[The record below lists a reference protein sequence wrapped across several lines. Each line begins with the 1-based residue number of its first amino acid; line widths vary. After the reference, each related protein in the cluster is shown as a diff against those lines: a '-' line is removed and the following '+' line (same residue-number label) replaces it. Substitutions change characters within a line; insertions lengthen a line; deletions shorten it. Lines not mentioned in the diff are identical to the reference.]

1 MQIIPNAELCDF
13 HTFSI
18 QQTCKSLI
26 IADSVEDIIQ
36 IYQNEAWAMLPK
48 LVIGKGSNLLFTS
61 PFNGIVIVN
70 NLRGKSIHESESHWH
85 LHISAGEDWPTLVGW
100 TTDNG
105 YFGLENLAQIP
116 GCCGSAPIQN
126 IGAYGVELSEVC
138 EYVDILC
145 LETYTTKR
153 LTNDECQFGYRDS
166 IFKRSLFG
174 RAIIIAIGLILKKKW
189 QANLSYGPLQTL
201 DSKQTSAKEVFNKV
215 TEIRAQKLPDPSKL
229 GNAGSFFK
237 NPIIQKA
244 HFLELQKR
252 FPDII
257 GYPHSEGVKI
267 AAGWLIEHSGLKG
280 CHVGGAQVHPQ
291 QALVLINRNCAT
303 SQDIIELAHKV
314 QATVFSNYQI
324 QLEHEVRFIGSSG
337 ETDLQSILEQ
347 KS

>member
-1 MQIIPNAELCDF
+1 MQILPNAELCDF

-26 IADSVEDIIQ
+26 IADSIEDIIQ
-36 IYQNEAWAMLPK
+36 IYQNETWSMLPK

-61 PFNGIVIVN
+61 PFNGVVIVN
-70 NLRGKSIHESESHWH
+70 NLHGKSIHESETHWH
-85 LHISAGEDWPTLVGW
+85 LHISAGEDWPTLVRW

-126 IGAYGVELSEVC
+126 IGAYGVELSDVC
-138 EYVDILC
+138 QYVDILC
-145 LETYTTKR
+145 LDTYTTKR
-153 LTNDECQFGYRDS
+153 LTKDECQFGYRDS
-166 IFKRSLFG
+166 IFKHSLFG
-174 RAIIIAIGLILKKKW
+174 RAIIIAVGLILKKKW
-189 QANLSYGPLQTL
+189 QANLSYGPLQAL
-201 DSKQTSAKEVFNKV
+201 DSTQVSAKEVFDTV
-215 TEIRAQKLPDPSKL
+215 TEIRAQKLPDPSKV

-237 NPIIQKA
+237 NPIIPKV
-244 HFLELQKR
+244 HFLELQQR
-252 FPDII
+252 FPNIV
-257 GYPHSEGVKI
+257 GYPHSKGVKV

-280 CHVGGAQVHPQ
+280 YQIGGAQVHPHQ
-291 QALVLINRNCAT
+291 SLVLINRDHAT
-303 SQDIIELAHKV
+303 SQDIINLASKV

-324 QLEHEVRFIGSSG
+324 QLEHEVRFIGTNG